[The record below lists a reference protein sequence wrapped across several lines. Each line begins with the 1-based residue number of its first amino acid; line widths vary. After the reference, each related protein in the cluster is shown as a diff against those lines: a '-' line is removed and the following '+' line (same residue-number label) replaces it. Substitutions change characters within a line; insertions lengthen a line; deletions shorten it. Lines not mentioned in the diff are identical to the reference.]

1 MLDRQLAA
9 QRLDP
14 LALKAI
20 GSVSLKAN
28 EPGLRQLAHRCRVPF
43 ETFSAEALREHEHRF
58 PASSFVRETVGVG
71 SVSGGGWLLSQGNLS
86 GETLREQ
93 GVTITLGV
101 TH

>member
-1 MLDRQLAA
+1 
-9 QRLDP
+9 
-14 LALKAI
+14 
-20 GSVSLKAN
+20 
-28 EPGLRQLAHRCRVPF
+28 
-43 ETFSAEALREHEHRF
+43 REHEHRF

-71 SVSGGGWLLSQGNLS
+71 SVSGPVAWLLSQGNLS